1 MGKHSIKNP
10 DSFSDCIEM
19 LLTGAGCNH
28 PEYCL
33 DILSERCFSVMLE
46 NNSKTWIHTGLSVEE
61 CVNNLFRNTGI
72 LLSVSD
78 VSLLTYEQL
87 LMLGREGAVIG
98 PIERTQFNQAVED
111 MYFWGGRHFVY
122 VAGIMDD
129 YFILHDPDSSPCI
142 LVEACLMENF
152 IRQKDACYITFEKEM
167 LHPIDYKRIIKFNLI
182 EHRKALS
189 PVELPALNG
198 GIGSLAGY
206 KYGLRLY
213 LHYQREI
220 FDLLIPQD
228 SSQTLLSAKERFFQY
243 AAEGF
248 SRCDWK
254 FFWKIVEKGEELLY
268 KTAENYVQDI
278 L

>member
-33 DILSERCFSVMLE
+33 DILSERCFSVMFE

-78 VSLLTYEQL
+78 VGLLTYEQL

-111 MYFWGGRHFVY
+111 MYFLGGRHFVY
-122 VAGIMDD
+122 LAGIMDD

-142 LVEACLMENF
+142 LVEACLMETF
-152 IRQKDACYITFEKEM
+152 IRQKNACCITFEKEM
-167 LHPIDYKRIIKFNLI
+167 LHPVDYKRIIKCNLI
-182 EHRKALS
+182 EHRRTLF
-189 PVELPALNG
+189 PVELPVLNG

-220 FDLLIPQD
+220 FDLLIPKD
-228 SSQTLLSAKERFFQY
+228 SSQALLSAKEGFFQY